1 MLGHINGTE
10 GTGLQ
15 FGCANGYETKR
26 LSSALSQLDVVDG
39 STIFIERL
47 KANDSGSNINYHCAL
62 FEDFDHG
69 TVGRTY
75 DFLSCN
81 YIMEHVYDTS
91 SILANIKSMMH
102 DKSLLFITVPNSLAL
117 SRRLALEMGLVSS
130 LSALTEN
137 DHKHGHR
144 RTYTAD
150 SLRSEVKEAGFKVVK
165 EQGIVMKILADFQLN
180 GLLKSNVLKKEH
192 IIGLQGLAE
201 KGENVTYSD
210 SIFLVLQKGGN

>member
-1 MLGHINGTE
+1 MERLG
-10 GTGLQ
+10 
-15 FGCANGYETKR
+15 
-26 LSSALSQLDVVDG
+26 VP
-39 STIFIERL
+39 TIFFHAII
-47 KANDSGSNINYHCAL
+47 S
-62 FEDFDHG
+62 
-69 TVGRTY
+69 
-75 DFLSCN
+75 
-81 YIMEHVYDTS
+81 YDTS

-165 EQGIVMKILADFQLN
+165 EQGIVMKILADFRAIEVQC
-180 GLLKSNVLKKEH
+180 
-192 IIGLQGLAE
+192 A
-201 KGENVTYSD
+201 
-210 SIFLVLQKGGN
+210 